1 MPKSGPATRTVAPA
15 ACGWLSTNFRS
26 ETRRDHHTEPV
37 VEQRPYGMF
46 TGRPDAEI
54 RAGHENRGARR
65 VRLVEHEFP
74 IGNAPRSPH
83 GTRSR
88 AAPIRH
94 VHGTTRCRNQ
104 GRPREPW
111 RPPRAAG

>member
-65 VRLVEHEFP
+65 VRLVEHEF
-74 IGNAPRSPH
+74 
-83 GTRSR
+83 RSR
-88 AAPIRH
+88 APGREEAITETRASDPLQVFGGNDLIRVH
-94 VHGTTRCRNQ
+94 VG
-104 GRPREPW
+104 
-111 RPPRAAG
+111 A